1 MMMMQLT
8 EDQRN
13 KIALLA
19 RCILPGAHGQP
30 SAEDVDLEFAG
41 IDRALKSRPE
51 LGGSFCTILDRFDD
65 DAEDFLTHLSETDFN
80 LLMTLICA
88 AYLMDSSVK
97 KALGYNGQEALTPN
111 RGGFGAEELVLE
123 MMQQPKRYRD
133 I

>member
-1 MMMMQLT
+1 MITQLS

-30 SAEDVDLEFAG
+30 SAAEIDLEYAG

-51 LGGSFCTILDRFDD
+51 LAGNFCNILDRFDS
-65 DAEDFLTHLSETDFN
+65 DAEDFLAHLSETDFN

-97 KALGYNGQEALTPN
+97 KALGYSGQEALTPN

>member
-1 MMMMQLT
+1 MITQFT

-30 SAEDVDLEFAG
+30 SAAAIDLEFAG
-41 IDRALKSRPE
+41 IDRALESRPE
-51 LGGSFCTILDRFDD
+51 LGGDFRSILDRFTS
-65 DAEDFLTHLSETDFN
+65 DAEDFLALLPAADFN

-111 RGGFGAEELVLE
+111 KGGFGAEELVLE

-133 I
+133 V

>member
-1 MMMMQLT
+1 MILQLS

-30 SAEDVDLEFAG
+30 SAAEIDLEYAG

-51 LGGSFCTILDRFDD
+51 LAGNFCNILDRFDS
-65 DAEDFLTHLSETDFN
+65 DAEDFLAHLSETDFN

-88 AYLMDSSVK
+88 KGLP
-97 KALGYNGQEALTPN
+97 KAS
-111 RGGFGAEELVLE
+111 
-123 MMQQPKRYRD
+123 
-133 I
+133 